1 MKKIYPTP
9 YGDFEIDS
17 ERNHKLDNLL
27 SNKIFN
33 QEEVV
38 DLLEKLSSRDSVF
51 LDIGA
56 NLGLVSIPVS
66 KIVKTVHSFEPV
78 TENIDALKKN
88 ISLNNRENIT
98 VHPFALGDKAG
109 KASAEKR
116 NEGSSGTFTLTE
128 GSDFEVKRLDDIAD
142 ISAANLIK
150 IDVEGMEPAVLA
162 GAQNLIKTS
171 RPTILFEINISELRA
186 HHKCPIASINK
197 SLLGYDFYLPIKQ
210 GSELC
215 KIPSLYFI
223 SALHEPKSYF
233 LNRAGGV
240 FDVLA
245 IPKGKTISLPTTQNP
260 TTYLLK
266 TFVRKIIGKILLAKK
281 GFTW

>member
-17 ERNHKLDNLL
+17 DRNHKLDNLL
-27 SNKIFN
+27 SKNVFN
-33 QEEVV
+33 QGEVV
-38 DLLEKLSSRDSVF
+38 DLLEKLSTRDSVF
-51 LDIGA
+51 FDIGA
-56 NLGLVSIPVS
+56 NLGLVSIPLS
-66 KIVKTVHSFEPV
+66 KTVKTVHAFEPV

-98 VHPFALGDKAG
+98 VYPVALGDKAG

-116 NEGSSGTFTLTE
+116 NEGSSGTFTLKA
-128 GSDFEVKRLDDIAD
+128 GSDFEVKRLDDITD
-142 ISAANLIK
+142 LPAANLIK

-171 RPTILFEINISELRA
+171 RPTILFEINIAELRA
-186 HHKCPIASINK
+186 HHKCPLASINK

-210 GSELC
+210 GAELC

-223 SALHEPKSYF
+223 SAIHEPK
-233 LNRAGGV
+233 
-240 FDVLA
+240 
-245 IPKGKTISLPTTQNP
+245 
-260 TTYLLK
+260 
-266 TFVRKIIGKILLAKK
+266 
-281 GFTW
+281 